1 MREESPCSRQLREN
15 NLAGV
20 LVFISLLFILC
31 QSAKI
36 VPDVYEVIYCRW
48 SARARAEGRGGGV
61 GGQEEEECTITPFI
75 ERVVSFSHF
84 LLAFNSSVNFVIY
97 TWRGKRKEGSRER
110 ERGQRL
116 LFCKVVTS
124 Q

>member
-1 MREESPCSRQLREN
+1 MGGRRSRFSFAHPLELCIISSLLQSQVREESPSSRQLREN

-20 LVFISLLFILC
+20 LVFISLLFIIC

-36 VPDVYEVIYCRW
+36 VPDIYEVIYCRW
-48 SARARAEGRGGGV
+48 STEGRGRH
-61 GGQEEEECTITPFI
+61 GQEDCTITPFI

-97 TWRGKRKEGSRER
+97 TWRGTVE
-110 ERGQRL
+110 
-116 LFCKVVTS
+116 
-124 Q
+124 

>member
-1 MREESPCSRQLREN
+1 MREN

-36 VPDVYEVIYCRW
+36 VPDLYEVIYCRW
-48 SARARAEGRGGGV
+48 SAEGRAGAGGG
-61 GGQEEEECTITPFI
+61 GGGGGEEDDCTITPFI

-97 TWRGKRKEGSRER
+97 TWRGKANRN
-110 ERGQRL
+110 
-116 LFCKVVTS
+116 
-124 Q
+124 

>member
-1 MREESPCSRQLREN
+1 M
-15 NLAGV
+15 AGV

-36 VPDVYEVIYCRW
+36 VPDLYEVIYCRW
-48 SARARAEGRGGGV
+48 GAE
-61 GGQEEEECTITPFI
+61 EDDCPITAFI

-97 TWRGKRKEGSRER
+97 TWRGTYLAVCIDIPKYRRELR
-110 ERGQRL
+110 THSY
-116 LFCKVVTS
+116 KVLPFVL
-124 Q
+124 